1 MCQSPPAPRQG
12 YQSPPPVSSISGE
25 AFPLSPK
32 TRKETQGSGPDLTL
46 WGPRAPRYVGAPRKM
61 KNEIMVGKNGYF
73 YQSKRLSKK
82 TLDLHKYK
90 TILTHN

>member
-1 MCQSPPAPRQG
+1 MTAARGSDLGTFKEPFTTEL
-12 YQSPPPVSSISGE
+12 ISE
-25 AFPLSPK
+25 AQKFFIQEL
-32 TRKETQGSGPDLTL
+32 TGPDLTL

-82 TLDLHKYK
+82 TLDLLKYK